1 MDFGSERTL
10 QRRLHPSEVLL
21 GLGFVFFFKVLMAFC
36 CLLIPAAGIHWKIQD
51 WINVQ
56 VARVLTRSVSPLA
69 PGGKGRSG
77 VVLCGPR
84 EPPMWD

>member
-1 MDFGSERTL
+1 
-10 QRRLHPSEVLL
+10 
-21 GLGFVFFFKVLMAFC
+21 MAFC
-36 CLLIPAAGIHWKIQD
+36 CLLIPAVGIHWKIQD

-56 VARVLTRSVSPLA
+56 VARVLTRNVSPLA

-84 EPPMWD
+84 EPPS